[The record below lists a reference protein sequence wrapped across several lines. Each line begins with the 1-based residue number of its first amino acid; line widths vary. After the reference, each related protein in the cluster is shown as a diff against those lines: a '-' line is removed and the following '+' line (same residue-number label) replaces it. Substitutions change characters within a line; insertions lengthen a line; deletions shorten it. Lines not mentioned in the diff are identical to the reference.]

1 MQSES
6 SSPQGA
12 VWRHQAGRV
21 RPSIYRLLS
30 ATINVLVNN
39 PGFTPHKKLGHLR
52 AGWRPIY
59 NFVSNFSFRG
69 SIYLLFDRCDDPH
82 PHIICCCVHINM
94 KLWMEIFIG
103 GMVDKFGKI
112 VYQDILFDK

>member
-1 MQSES
+1 MKCLILYSSHCCWVKIVTHAAMQSES

-21 RPSIYRLLS
+21 RTSIYCLLS

-82 PHIICCCVHINM
+82 PHIICCCVI
-94 KLWMEIFIG
+94 
-103 GMVDKFGKI
+103 
-112 VYQDILFDK
+112 